1 LRKALYLILLCWIV
15 LPVVSGQDFSGIW
28 KLRSAHQELGSLPE
42 SPAATLEIDHRSGTI
57 RCTSSVAGRAPLVFD
72 FTTDGKEKRTKSGA
86 TSLISV
92 AKWEGSALLVNTI
105 VNSPSGA
112 YTQMDR
118 WTISRDGTTLSIGRE
133 VVRATGRAE
142 ATLIYGKPG
151 LATKVLPATP
161 VPMTTPPA
169 LRQAELSNNP
179 GDTPA
184 RVLKPN
190 VPSNPPGV
198 SPDSVKPA
206 PQPQRPAL
214 YAVKPGTQI
223 PLVLINSVST
233 KQSAEGDRVYLATT
247 FPVLVDGRIVI
258 PPGSYVAGTLT
269 FVKRPG
275 RVRGRGELY
284 LRFDS
289 LTLPNGVTRDFRS
302 RPDALDAE
310 TKGELDRSEGNIKS
324 EGTKGTDV
332 RTIGETAAAG
342 ASVGA
347 IAGSAAGR
355 PGLGVGMGA
364 AGGAAAGLMAVL
376 LTRGP
381 DLVLARGSSLEMVLD
396 RELVFAGEDL
406 AAGWRRTKE

>member
-1 LRKALYLILLCWIV
+1 
-15 LPVVSGQDFSGIW
+15 
-28 KLRSAHQELGSLPE
+28 
-42 SPAATLEIDHRSGTI
+42 
-57 RCTSSVAGRAPLVFD
+57 
-72 FTTDGKEKRTKSGA
+72 
-86 TSLISV
+86 
-92 AKWEGSALLVNTI
+92 
-105 VNSPSGA
+105 
-112 YTQMDR
+112 M
-118 WTISRDGTTLSIGRE
+118 
-133 VVRATGRAE
+133 
-142 ATLIYGKPG
+142 
-151 LATKVLPATP
+151 
-161 VPMTTPPA
+161 
-169 LRQAELSNNP
+169 
-179 GDTPA
+179 
-184 RVLKPN
+184 LKPN
-190 VPSNPPGV
+190 VLSSQPGV

-206 PQPQRPAL
+206 PQTQKSAG
-214 YAVKPGTQI
+214 YAVEAGTQI

-233 KQSAEGDRVYLATT
+233 KQSTEGDRIYLATA
-247 FPVLVDGRIVI
+247 FPVLVNGRIVI

-310 TKGELDRSEGNIKS
+310 TKGELDRSEGNIQG

-332 RTIGETAAAG
+332 RTIGETAATG
-342 ASVGA
+342 TSVGA

-396 RELVFAGEDL
+396 RELVFAEHDL
-406 AAGWRRTKE
+406 ATGWRRATQ